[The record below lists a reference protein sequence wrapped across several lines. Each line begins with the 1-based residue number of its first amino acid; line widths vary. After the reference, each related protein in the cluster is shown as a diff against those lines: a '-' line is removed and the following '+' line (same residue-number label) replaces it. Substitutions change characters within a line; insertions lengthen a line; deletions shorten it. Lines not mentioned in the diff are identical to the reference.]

1 MKSRLAFIQIFFA
14 SFFKLKKL
22 ILKEKPD
29 YLMIHL
35 ISSLPLILFILF
47 DFKTKLLFR
56 VSGKP
61 NLNFIRS
68 LLWKLSSHKIQN
80 IFCNT
85 KEQKDELIKN
95 KIFLPEKIDV
105 LYDPIFSDRNI
116 LKERKQSDFDVKFK
130 KNNILLVGR
139 LTRQKNFELMIKA
152 FRDLR
157 NKELKNF
164 KVYILGE
171 GELRDKLKKL
181 IENYNLS
188 DYIFLLGS
196 KKRK

>member
-1 MKSRLAFIQIFFA
+1 
-14 SFFKLKKL
+14 
-22 ILKEKPD
+22 
-29 YLMIHL
+29 MIHL

-47 DFKTKLLFR
+47 NFKTKLLFR

-80 IFCNT
+80 IFCNA

-105 LYDPIFSDRNI
+105 LYDPIFSSRNI
-116 LKERKQSDFDVKFK
+116 LKRKQTNFDIKFK

-171 GELRDKLKKL
+171 GELMDKLK
-181 IENYNLS
+181 N
-188 DYIFLLGS
+188 
-196 KKRK
+196 

>member
-1 MKSRLAFIQIFFA
+1 
-14 SFFKLKKL
+14 
-22 ILKEKPD
+22 
-29 YLMIHL
+29 
-35 ISSLPLILFILF
+35 
-47 DFKTKLLFR
+47 
-56 VSGKP
+56 
-61 NLNFIRS
+61 
-68 LLWKLSSHKIQN
+68 
-80 IFCNT
+80 
-85 KEQKDELIKN
+85 
-95 KIFLPEKIDV
+95 
-105 LYDPIFSDRNI
+105 
-116 LKERKQSDFDVKFK
+116 
-130 KNNILLVGR
+130 
-139 LTRQKNFELMIKA
+139 MIKA